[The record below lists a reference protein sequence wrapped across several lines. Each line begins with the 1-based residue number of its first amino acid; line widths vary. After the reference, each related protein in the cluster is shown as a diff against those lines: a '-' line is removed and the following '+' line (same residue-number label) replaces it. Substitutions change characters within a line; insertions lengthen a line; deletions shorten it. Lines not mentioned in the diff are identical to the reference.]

1 MRRVNVLIVAPML
14 GEDAVE
20 VISEVCPEAVITR
33 VPYYESVERRQARHA
48 GLAGPPAD
56 EDLPDG
62 MLEAM
67 AEAEVIVS
75 LVLPHNAVAGSP
87 NLRWVQN
94 IGAGIEQYFEDRG
107 SGVWENP
114 VILTNMGGFNS
125 RAIAEYVLGMIIVFS
140 KGIRGYVINQQS
152 HLWKR
157 SRSVMVGGRTVG
169 VIGLGRI
176 GTEAAKLCKGL
187 GDARARQP
195 ALAGRAAAL
204 RRPAVRP
211 PTGSTRCLGSPTMS
225 SSRLPS
231 IPETIDIIGA
241 EEFRAMKQTAVFI
254 NVARGVQVVEAEMA
268 EALKNGEIAGA
279 AIDVVE
285 NEPLVKESPLWDLD
299 NVIITPHASASVSD
313 YGYQVAK
320 EFAANLRRYI
330 DGEPMRHVVDKE
342 KGY

>member
-1 MRRVNVLIVAPML
+1 MRRVNVLVVAPML

-20 VISEVCPEAVITR
+20 VITEVCPEAEVTR

-48 GLAGPPAD
+48 GLAGPPEN

-67 AEAEVIVS
+67 AEAEVIVA
-75 LVLPHNAVAGSP
+75 LVLPHNAVARAP
-87 NLRWVQN
+87 KLRWVQN

-114 VILTNMGGFNS
+114 IILTNMGGFNS
-125 RAIAEYVLGMIIVFS
+125 HAIAEYVLGMIIVFS

-152 HLWKR
+152 HLWQR
-157 SRSVMVGGRTVG
+157 SRSMMVAGRTVG

-176 GTEAAKLCKGL
+176 GSEVAKLCKGL
-187 GDARARQP
+187 DMRVLANKRSAGDPPSYVDQLYGP
-195 ALAGRAAAL
+195 DGLHEMLGESDYVVLA
-204 RRPAVRP
+204 
-211 PTGSTRCLGSPTMS
+211 
-225 SSRLPS
+225 LPS

-241 EEFRAMKQTAVFI
+241 AEFRAMKETAVFI
-254 NVARGVQVVEAEMA
+254 NIARGVQVVEAEMA

-279 AIDVVE
+279 ALDVVE
-285 NEPLVKESPLWDLD
+285 NEPLDKDSPLWDLD

>member
-1 MRRVNVLIVAPML
+1 M
-14 GEDAVE
+14 
-20 VISEVCPEAVITR
+20 
-33 VPYYESVERRQARHA
+33 
-48 GLAGPPAD
+48 
-56 EDLPDG
+56 
-62 MLEAM
+62 
-67 AEAEVIVS
+67 
-75 LVLPHNAVAGSP
+75 
-87 NLRWVQN
+87 
-94 IGAGIEQYFEDRG
+94 
-107 SGVWENP
+107 
-114 VILTNMGGFNS
+114 
-125 RAIAEYVLGMIIVFS
+125 
-140 KGIRGYVINQQS
+140 
-152 HLWKR
+152 
-157 SRSVMVGGRTVG
+157 
-169 VIGLGRI
+169 IGLGRI

-187 GDARARQP
+187 GMRV
-195 ALAGRAAAL
+195 LAN
-204 RRPAVRP
+204 RRSPGEP
-211 PTGSTRCLGSPTMS
+211 PPYVDRLYGPDGLHEMLGESDYVVLA
-225 SSRLPS
+225 LPS

-285 NEPLVKESPLWDLD
+285 NEPLDKESPLWDLD